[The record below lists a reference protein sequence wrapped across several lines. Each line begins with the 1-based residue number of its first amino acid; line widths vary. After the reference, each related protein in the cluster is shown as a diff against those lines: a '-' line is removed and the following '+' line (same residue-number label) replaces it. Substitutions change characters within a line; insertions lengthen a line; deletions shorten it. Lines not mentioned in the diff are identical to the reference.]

1 MRCRRLSPNKCGPN
15 DRIQQYHGPLKLHCP
30 SCPTIVHSYLHL
42 HNIIQ
47 CICSECHLIY
57 LAICKSKFSIT
68 LEMILTKA
76 VGIKKGY
83 DTTKDPFCFHGQLID
98 TFTKSLFTILQ
109 LAQQTIT
116 SNSKQHILKEVPEI

>member
-1 MRCRRLSPNKCGPN
+1 MDTTISWSVETSLSFM
-15 DRIQQYHGPLKLHCP
+15 
-30 SCPTIVHSYLHL
+30 SYDSAFISSFA
-42 HNIIQ
+42 NIIQ